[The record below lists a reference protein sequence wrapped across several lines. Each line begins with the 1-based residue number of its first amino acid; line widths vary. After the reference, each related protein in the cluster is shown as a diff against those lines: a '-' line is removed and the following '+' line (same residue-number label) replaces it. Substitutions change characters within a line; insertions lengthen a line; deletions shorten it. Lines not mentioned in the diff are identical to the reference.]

1 MAIRSS
7 LRQLPIPHW
16 HCPSCGDSVP
26 RLLPNG
32 QRNLVNFHQKDACL
46 PAAEPLLAGRL
57 AQTFSI
63 CLSCHDVW
71 QELLGTLV
79 VPEWQQGS
87 LFESPGVAETAI
99 IAALTIH
106 PDAEEAS
113 ILIAN
118 VNEQGYVLQE
128 ECTLST
134 FDSERLTYPSDRG
147 EISPLLWQRYQEW
160 LGILRARYPN
170 DEESY
175 GK

>member
-1 MAIRSS
+1 MALRSS
-7 LRQLPIPHW
+7 LRRLPTAHW
-16 HCPSCGDSVP
+16 HCPSCGDQVP

-32 QRNLVNFHQKDACL
+32 QRNVVDFAQQAACL
-46 PAAEPLLAGRL
+46 PGAEKLVACRL
-57 AQTFSI
+57 HQHFAI

-87 LFESPGVAETAI
+87 LFESPGVADTAI
-99 IAALTIH
+99 IAALTLH

-113 ILIAN
+113 ILIAS
-118 VNEQGYVLQE
+118 VNEQGFILQE

-134 FDSERLTYPSDRG
+134 FDSERLTYPSERG
-147 EISPLLWQRYQEW
+147 NIAPLLWQRYQDW
-160 LGILRARYPN
+160 LLVLRARYPN
-170 DEESY
+170 DEENY

>member
-1 MAIRSS
+1 MALRSS
-7 LRQLPIPHW
+7 LCHLPMPHW
-16 HCPSCGDSVP
+16 HCPSCGDNVP

-32 QRNLVNFHQKDACL
+32 QRNVVNFQQQDAYL
-46 PAAEPLLAGRL
+46 PGAEKLVACRV
-57 AQTFSI
+57 QHSFSI

-87 LFESPGVAETAI
+87 LFESPGVADTAI

-118 VNEQGYVLQE
+118 LNEQGYVLQE

-134 FDSERLTYPSDRG
+134 FDSERLTYPSERG
-147 EISPLLWQRYQEW
+147 EIAPLLWQRYQEW
-160 LGILRARYPN
+160 LLILRARYPN
-170 DEESY
+170 EEDY